1 MKIRASVRG
10 WAVVAAC
17 LCAGGAAVG
26 QPWVEDEGAR
36 KLLRAEKFGEAAA
49 GFRRLVE
56 ANRFDGE
63 AWSQYGYCLHA
74 EKKYDE
80 ALRAFARAIELGVNR
95 PGNLYNS
102 ACALALQGKKEEAL
116 ARLQLALEARFA
128 EQQTLE
134 QDSDMDSLRG
144 EKKFAELT
152 GLTKGLKD
160 KVAATREAGW
170 AWDLDFYARRMK
182 QMHWDLYGKVS
193 KEAFL
198 GEVEKLKKDAASLSD
213 SQVRVRL
220 KKITAMVGDG
230 HTSSRLNA
238 EGEKRRA
245 LPLHLFAFADGMY
258 VIGADASHAELAGA
272 KVLEVGGMKVDAAMA
287 AVKPYMSVDNDMG
300 YLAGGPAMLC
310 SPAMLQAIGAARDES
325 GVEFTLEMAG
335 KTSKVKVE
343 PVEFPAGG
351 HGGMLM
357 PGFTYLHDRAGAT
370 KPLFLRDAEKMFR
383 MEHVPEKKLV
393 YFWFGAVQDS
403 PEGKLGEF
411 AEKVFDFIGKNEV
424 ENLVI
429 DMRFNGG
436 GNTGLIRP
444 LINGLIK
451 CDKVNRPGHLFVII
465 GRHTFS
471 AAQNTVNLMDK
482 QTAAIFVGEPTGS
495 RPEFVGESTYF
506 IMPHSK
512 TRVFCSSRYWQYM
525 DSTDERTWVQPGV
538 AAEMTFEDYSKGRDG
553 AMEAVLRWVK

>member
-1 MKIRASVRG
+1 M
-10 WAVVAAC
+10 VV
-17 LCAGGAAVG
+17 CAGGCTAAWA
-26 QPWVEDEGAR
+26 QPWVDDEAAR
-36 KLLRAEKFGEAAA
+36 KLLRAEKYGEAADR
-49 GFRRLVE
+49 FKKLVDT
-56 ANRFDGE
+56 NRFDGE

-74 EKKYDE
+74 ERKYDE
-80 ALRAFARAIELGVNR
+80 ALKVYARAIELGVNR

-116 ARLQLALEARFA
+116 ARLQLALEARFS
-128 EQQTLE
+128 EQPTLE
-134 QDSDMDSLRG
+134 ADSDMDSLRG
-144 EKKFAELT
+144 ERKFAELT

-182 QMHWDLYGKVS
+182 QMHWDLYGKVP
-193 KEAFL
+193 KEVFL

-238 EGEKRRA
+238 EGEKRKA

-258 VIGADASHAELAGA
+258 VIGADEAHQQQVGA
-272 KVLEVGGMKVDAAMA
+272 RVVGVGGMPIDAATA
-287 AVKPYMSVDNDMG
+287 AVRPYCSVDNEMG
-300 YLAGGPAMLC
+300 YLAQAPTMLC
-310 SPAMLQAIGAARDES
+310 SPLILQAIGAKTDES
-325 GVEFTLEMAG
+325 SVELNLE
-335 KTSKVKVE
+335 SKGIKVNINIGLS
-343 PVEFPAGG
+343 EFPAGG

-357 PGFTYLHDRAGAT
+357 PGFTYLHDRPGAP
-370 KPLFLRDAEKMFR
+370 KPLYLKDAEKIFR

-403 PEGKLGEF
+403 PEAKLGEF
-411 AEKVFDFIGKNEV
+411 AEKVFDFIGKNDV

-538 AAEMTFEDYSKGRDG
+538 AAEMTFEDYSKGRDA

>member
-1 MKIRASVRG
+1 MNIRKNIWCWSAVCASICS
-10 WAVVAAC
+10 AAS
-17 LCAGGAAVG
+17 A
-26 QPWVEDEGAR
+26 QPWVEDEAAR
-36 KLLRAEKFGEAAA
+36 KLLRAEKFSEAAE
-49 GFRRLVE
+49 GFKKLVD

-80 ALRAFARAIELGVNR
+80 ALKAFAKAIELGVNR

-102 ACALALQGKKEEAL
+102 ACAYALMGKKEEAL
-116 ARLQLALEARFA
+116 KFLERSLDARMAD
-128 EQQTLE
+128 QQTLE
-134 QDSDMDSLRG
+134 TDTDMDSLRG
-144 EKKFAELT
+144 EKRFAELT
-152 GLTKGLKD
+152 GITKGLKE
-160 KVAATREAGW
+160 KPAATREAGW

-182 QMHWDLYGKVS
+182 QMHWDLFAHVS
-193 KEAFL
+193 KETFL
-198 GEVEKLKKDAASLSD
+198 AEIEKLKKDAASLSD
-213 SQVRVRL
+213 SQIRVRL

-272 KVLEVGGMKVDAAMA
+272 KVLAVGGMKTDAAMA
-287 AVKPYMSVDNDMG
+287 AVKPYISVDNDMG

-310 SPAMLQAIGAARDES
+310 SPAILQAIGASKDES
-325 GVEFTLEMAG
+325 GVELTLELGG

-351 HGGMLM
+351 HAGMRM

-370 KPLFLRDAEKMFR
+370 KPLFLKDTDKMFR

-403 PEGKLGEF
+403 PEAKLGEF
-411 AEKVFDFIGKNEV
+411 AERVFDFIGKNDV

-451 CDKVNRPGHLFVII
+451 CDKVNKPGHLFVII

-495 RPEFVGESTYF
+495 RPEFVGESTNF
-506 IMPHSK
+506 VLPHSK
-512 TRVFCSSRYWQYM
+512 TRVYCSSRYWQYM
-525 DSTDERTWVQPGV
+525 DSTDERTWVQPGI
-538 AAEMTFEDYSKGRDG
+538 AAEMTFADYAAGKDA
-553 AMEAVLRWVK
+553 AMEAILKWVK

>member
-1 MKIRASVRG
+1 V
-10 WAVVAAC
+10 
-17 LCAGGAAVG
+17 
-26 QPWVEDEGAR
+26 D
-36 KLLRAEKFGEAAA
+36 
-49 GFRRLVE
+49 

-63 AWSQYGYCLHA
+63 SWGQYGYCLHA

-80 ALRAFARAIELGVNR
+80 ALKAFARAIELGVNR

-102 ACALALQGKKEEAL
+102 ACAYALLGKKEEAL
-116 ARLQLALEARFA
+116 KTLAQSLDARFS
-128 EQQTLE
+128 EQETLE
-134 QDSDMDSLRG
+134 TDTDMDSLRG

-152 GLTKGLKD
+152 GITKGLKEE
-160 KVAATREAGW
+160 VAATREAGW

-182 QMHWDLYGKVS
+182 QMHWDLYGRVP

-198 GEVEKLKKDAASLSD
+198 GEIEKLSDA
-213 SQVRVRL
+213 QMRVRL

-272 KVLEVGGMKVDAAMA
+272 RVLEVGGMKVDAAMA

-310 SPAMLQAIGAARDES
+310 SPAVLQAIGATKDES
-325 GVEFTLEMAG
+325 GAELTLEIGG

-343 PVEFPAGG
+343 PVEFPTGG
-351 HGGMLM
+351 HGGILM
-357 PGFTYLHDRAGAT
+357 PGYTYLHDRAGAA
-370 KPLFLRDAEKMFR
+370 KPLFLKDTDKMFR

-403 PEGKLGEF
+403 PEAKLGEF
-411 AEKVFDFIGKNEV
+411 AERVFDYIGRNDV

-451 CDKVNRPGHLFVII
+451 CDKVNKPGHLFVIT

-495 RPEFVGESTYF
+495 RPEFVGESTNF
-506 IMPHSK
+506 VLPHSK
-512 TRVFCSSRYWQYM
+512 TRVYCSSRYWQYM
-525 DSTDERTWVQPGV
+525 DSTDERTWVQPGI
-538 AAEMTFEDYSKGRDG
+538 AAEMTFADYAAGKD
-553 AMEAVLRWVK
+553 AALEAVLKWVK